1 MGSTIGSIFGSGA
14 QGESESY
21 SNNNFKNDPVNSYTP
36 FGSVTYKQNK
46 DGSWQQDVNLAWP
59 QQSMLN
65 QQNTFGQQSGEFA
78 TNWWRLN
85 NALEQY
91 GKGLDTSG
99 LYNLSAR
106 GGVPLGDRLAQAMG
120 YKTSGYDDGVYNKA
134 YNTLLTNYTQG
145 MQAARDRDIANQQQD
160 LANQGIRVGSEAFRR
175 ATNDLNDKWYQNL
188 SNAQQQAAADAY
200 RYAQQDVELA
210 NATKTQALQNAI
222 AANNQQLQEQM
233 TINPYLYNMLA
244 QLMGNTSVVM
254 PQGYSGAALSGV
266 GSGMSQGESGSS
278 SGGLLN
284 SIGAWF

>member
-1 MGSTIGSIFGSGA
+1 MGSTVGSIFGSGA

-21 SNNNFKNDPVNSYTP
+21 SSNNFRNDPVNSYTP
-36 FGSVTYKQNK
+36 FGSVVYKQNG
-46 DGSWQQDVNLAWP
+46 DGSWRQDVKLAGP
-59 QQSMLN
+59 QQTMLG
-65 QQNTFGQQSGEFA
+65 QQNTFGQRSGSFA
-78 TNWWRLN
+78 TNQSRLT
-85 NALEQY
+85 NALNQY

-99 LYNLSAR
+99 LYSLSAK
-106 GGVPLGDRLAQAMG
+106 GGVPLGDRLARAMG
-120 YKTSGYDDGVYNKA
+120 YKTSGYDDAVYNKA
-134 YNTLLTNYTQG
+134 YNTLFKNYTQG
-145 MQAARDRDIANQQQD
+145 MQAARDRDIANQQQA

-175 ATNDLNDKWYQNL
+175 ATNDMNDKWYENM

-200 RYAQQDVELA
+200 KYAQQDVELA

-254 PQGYSGAALSGV
+254 PQGYSGAALSGF
-266 GSGMSQGESGSS
+266 GSGVSEGESGSS

-284 SIGAWF
+284 SIFGWM

>member
-14 QGESESY
+14 KGESESY

-36 FGSVTYKQNK
+36 FGSVTYKKNK
-46 DGSWQQDVNLAWP
+46 DGSWRQDVKLASP
-59 QQSMLN
+59 QQAMLG
-65 QQNTFGQQSGEFA
+65 QQNTFGQKSGAFA
-78 TNWWRLN
+78 TNATRLN
-85 NALEQY
+85 NALNQY

-120 YKTSGYDDGVYNKA
+120 YKTSGYDDAVYNKA

-145 MQAARDRDIANQQQD
+145 MQAARDRDITNQQQD

-233 TINPYLYNMLA
+233 TVNPYLYNMLA

-284 SIGAWF
+284 SIFGWF

>member
-36 FGSVTYKQNK
+36 FGSVLYKQNK
-46 DGSWQQDVNLAWP
+46 DGSWRQDVALAWP
-59 QQSMLN
+59 QQTMLN
-65 QQNTFGQQSGEFA
+65 QQNDFGQQSGAFA
-78 TNWWRLN
+78 SNSWRLN

-106 GGVPLGDRLAQAMG
+106 GGVPLGDRLASAMG

-160 LANQGIRVGSEAFRR
+160 FANQGIRVGSEAFRR

-200 RYAQQDVELA
+200 KYAQQDVELA

-233 TINPYLYNMLA
+233 TVNPYLYNMLA

-284 SIGAWF
+284 SIFGWF

>member
-46 DGSWQQDVNLAWP
+46 DGSWQQNVKLANA
-59 QQSMLN
+59 QQQMLN
-65 QQNTFGQQSGEFA
+65 QQNTFGQKSGAFA
-78 TNWWRLN
+78 TNATRLS
-85 NALEQY
+85 NALNQY

-175 ATNDLNDKWYQNL
+175 ATNDLNDKWYNNL

-233 TINPYLYNMLA
+233 TVNPYLYNMLA

-284 SIGAWF
+284 SIFGWF